1 MADTTSTMEKIYCT
15 PSGCDNAATMMALM
29 NNQNQ
34 WNNNPFIYLVWLMMM
49 RYWNNG
55 DFGYGYNANN
65 SAINTASIQDQLAAF
80 RNQMSDNQNS
90 NQLMDAIA
98 GNASDIR
105 SLADRIGC
113 DYNALSSAISNVRA
127 GIDSVAGQV
136 GFSSERVINAVNLGD
151 AGITSTLQ
159 SCCCEN
165 KLMSQAQGYENRIA
179 LAEQTGILGSKMD
192 ANHSADAL
200 QSCNYHGQVINRIDQ
215 LANGVTQ
222 GFASIGYQ
230 NSKDT
235 GDIITAINAAQQ
247 RTADQLSTH
256 WQAETSQAL
265 QDAKFEVS
273 QLKQNQYLHSLLTS
287 GNSNNSGCGCG
298 GF

>member
-1 MADTTSTMEKIYCT
+1 MADTTSTVEKIYCT
-15 PSGCDNAATMMALM
+15 PNNCDSSAMWAML
-29 NNQNQ
+29 NNQNNQ

-55 DFGYGYNANN
+55 EFGGYGYNANN
-65 SAINTASIQDQLAAF
+65 SAINTASIQDQMAAF
-80 RNQMSDNQNS
+80 RNQMADNQNS
-90 NQLMDAIA
+90 NQLMDAIS

-127 GIDSVAGQV
+127 GIDAVAGQV

-159 SCCCEN
+159 NCCCEN

-179 LAEQTGILGSKMD
+179 LAEQTGILGSKID
-192 ANHSADAL
+192 SNHSSDML
-200 QSCNYHGQVINRIDQ
+200 QTCNYHGQTINRIDQ

-235 GDIITAINAAQQ
+235 SDIITAINAAQQ
-247 RTADQLSTH
+247 RTADQLSIH

-265 QDAKFEVS
+265 QDAKFEIS
-273 QLKQNQYLHSLLTS
+273 QLKQNQYINSLLANGS
-287 GNSNNSGCGCG
+287 CNCG
-298 GF
+298 GN